1 MINKGFFITL
11 EGCEGTGK
19 STQAKKIYDYIKNKN
34 ISVLLTREPGG
45 CEEAELIRNILVK
58 GKVNKWDG
66 ISECLL
72 HNAARR
78 IHMKK
83 VIIPA
88 LNNNQW
94 VICDRFV
101 DSTNAYQGAGQG
113 VSFQILDKIS
123 HMVCEEV
130 NPNLTIV
137 FDMDVNKALKR
148 TEKRNKNNRYEKF
161 DINFHTKINNY
172 FKNLKN
178 KDKKYFH
185 VNADDN
191 INNIFK
197 KIIKEINK
205 RKKI

>member
-83 VIIPA
+83 VISKT
-88 LNNNQW
+88 LTLLREN
-94 VICDRFV
+94 RG
-101 DSTNAYQGAGQG
+101 GAGARTKRG
-113 VSFQILDKIS
+113 RCSREGACSSKHDIVSRS
-123 HMVCEEV
+123 HCFS
-130 NPNLTIV
+130 LT
-137 FDMDVNKALKR
+137 LKFEPVLELLGSV
-148 TEKRNKNNRYEKF
+148 TCTI
-161 DINFHTKINNY
+161 DTSI
-172 FKNLKN
+172 
-178 KDKKYFH
+178 
-185 VNADDN
+185 
-191 INNIFK
+191 
-197 KIIKEINK
+197 
-205 RKKI
+205 